1 MEMKLR
7 ITFQRN
13 VRIENKYIPPPLN
26 EGFFILC
33 GIYII

>member
-13 VRIENKYIPPPLN
+13 VRIENKYIPPPSITM
-26 EGFFILC
+26 GFFNFM
-33 GIYII
+33 